1 MRLILGYD
9 NNKHTYKKIISLQ
22 IKDNMPNIN
31 VILPFDRQPSI
42 KIVALPKDANAGGS
56 IFGGWIMSQI
66 DIAGAVA
73 ALERAK
79 CKIVT
84 VAVNM
89 IEFREPIFIGD
100 LISCYA
106 EVIKTGITSI
116 TVKVEVYA
124 ERHSSNKLTVKVT
137 EAELVYV
144 AIDENH
150 KPRKL
155 SDLETE

>member
-1 MRLILGYD
+1 
-9 NNKHTYKKIISLQ
+9 
-22 IKDNMPNIN
+22 MPNIN
-31 VILPFDRQPSI
+31 VILPIGKQPAI
-42 KIVALPKDANAGGS
+42 KIVALPRYTNASGS

-66 DIAGAVA
+66 DIARVVA
-73 ALERAK
+73 ALEQAK

-84 VAVNM
+84 VAVNTV
-89 IEFREPIFIGD
+89 EFHEPIFIGD

-124 ERHSSNKLTVKVT
+124 ESHPSNKQTVKVT
-137 EAELVYV
+137 EAELMYA

-155 SDLETE
+155 PDLGTE

>member
-1 MRLILGYD
+1 
-9 NNKHTYKKIISLQ
+9 
-22 IKDNMPNIN
+22 MPNIN
-31 VILPFDRQPSI
+31 VILLIGKQSAI
-42 KIVALPKDANAGGS
+42 KIVALPRDTNASDS

-89 IEFREPIFIGD
+89 IEFHEPIFIGD

-116 TVKVEVYA
+116 IVKVEVYA
-124 ERHSSNKLTVKVT
+124 ERHPLNKQAVKVT
-137 EAELVYV
+137 EAELIYV

-155 SDLETE
+155 SDLGTE

>member
-1 MRLILGYD
+1 
-9 NNKHTYKKIISLQ
+9 
-22 IKDNMPNIN
+22 MPNIN
-31 VILPFDRQPSI
+31 VILLIGKQSAI
-42 KIVALPKDANAGGS
+42 KIVALPRDTNASDS

-66 DIAGAVA
+66 DIARAVA

-89 IEFREPIFIGD
+89 IEFHEPIFIGD